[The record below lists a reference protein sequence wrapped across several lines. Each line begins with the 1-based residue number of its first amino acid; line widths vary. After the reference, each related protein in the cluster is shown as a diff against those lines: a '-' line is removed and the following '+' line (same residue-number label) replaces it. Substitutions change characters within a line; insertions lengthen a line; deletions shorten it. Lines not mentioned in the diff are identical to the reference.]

1 MADHSVNAVLHRMSF
16 HPFLLLTIRK
26 PSFSSRRVRKRSSAQ
41 SRIQTS
47 APPRVV
53 IRVSLKV
60 SKFRASGRVKFI
72 ALGPPAPSWGRP
84 LVNSTSPMLFQCPA
98 AEHGG
103 IAAVPHAGYQPK
115 SAVSDARRDH
125 TRSNM
130 LGLGWRCPLW
140 VISGHLRHVR
150 LMSALPPKADIAECD
165 HHVRQVPIAHIQQPT

>member
-1 MADHSVNAVLHRMSF
+1 MSF
-16 HPFLLLTIRK
+16 TRFSYRRSENRVFPVVAYANDLLPNREFRHQ
-26 PSFSSRRVRKRSSAQ
+26 P
-41 SRIQTS
+41 
-47 APPRVV
+47 PPRVV

-72 ALGPPAPSWGRP
+72 ALGPPAPSRGRP

-140 VISGHLRHVR
+140 VISGHCAMSGSCPLYPRKWTS
-150 LMSALPPKADIAECD
+150 LNAITMSAKC
-165 HHVRQVPIAHIQQPT
+165 Q